1 MKITGI
7 NSDKTNNIKN
17 LDLVIYPKFY
27 TGIDSFAQ

>member
-17 LDLVIYPKFY
+17 LDLVIYSRFY